1 MKIFWILLLL
11 LQCVM
16 WSFLFL
22 LGNLNNSDYN
32 IYIYIFF
39 MSCSSS
45 VCFWLNLLCYRKKTL
60 TTTLKTF
67 KVLSLVWVMNIL
79 LFSLTLLV
87 GYIIDALLFLWYIFT
102 IIYIGKQYVFRK
114 EVNFL

>member
-11 LQCVM
+11 LQIIM

-22 LGNLNNSDYN
+22 LGNLNISDYN
-32 IYIYIFF
+32 IYLYIFF

-45 VCFWLNLLCYRKKTL
+45 VCFWLNLLCYRKKIL
-60 TTTLKTF
+60 ATTFKTF

-79 LFSLTLLV
+79 LFSLTLFV
-87 GYIIDALLFLWYIFT
+87 GFIIDALLFLWYIFT

-114 EVNFL
+114 EVNYQ